1 MSNKLV
7 INHDLVVAGSAQ
19 THLPIINASSTTHR
33 LDANDADAWYIFDG
47 HGVEC
52 DLEIP
57 RESGLVGQ
65 IFPIGTEIW
74 FMNKDDLVVG
84 MTCSLQH
91 AASTTLLH
99 NGSSVDEVYF
109 NPYQVGYIKKIDGP
123 MSPTTWVLWKG
134 N

>member
-19 THLPIINASSTTHR
+19 THLPIINASGTTHI
-33 LDANDADAWYIFDG
+33 LDANDADAWYIFAG
-47 HGVEC
+47 HATEC
-52 DLEIP
+52 TLTIP
-57 RESGLVGQ
+57 RESVFGGQ

-74 FMNKDDLVVG
+74 FMNKDNAA
-84 MTCSLQH
+84 MTCSKEN
-91 AASTTLLH
+91 SGTFLLH
-99 NGSSVDEVYF
+99 NSSSVDEVYF

-123 MSPTTWVLWKG
+123 TFPATWVLWKG